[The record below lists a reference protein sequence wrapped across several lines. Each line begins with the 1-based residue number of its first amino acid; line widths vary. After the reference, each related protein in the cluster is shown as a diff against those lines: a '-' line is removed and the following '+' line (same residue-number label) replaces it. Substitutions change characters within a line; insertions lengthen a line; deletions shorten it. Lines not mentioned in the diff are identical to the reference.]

1 VCDIYVSLS
10 ESSKDK
16 SVIFGKNSD
25 RNLSEVQLIT
35 YKARMKYSEGVNV
48 KCTHLSIPQVSET
61 AAVILSQPYYMFG
74 AEMGANEYGVTIG
87 NEAIMTKEPLNDEG
101 LLGMDIL
108 RLGLERGKSAKEA
121 LNIIINLLEVYGQG
135 GEHSLIGHNYHNSF
149 IIADPQEAFLLETAG
164 EWWIVEIVKDFR
176 SISNDVSIRGRGD
189 IRRKG
194 IIDHAIE
201 KDYCKDDDDFDFANT
216 FSSPQKLPSNI
227 DCSMRQLNEN
237 KKQITPALMMN
248 LLREHEGNICR
259 HKRKDITAGSQVS
272 HLRKGK
278 LKSIHWFTGSLL
290 TCLSIFKP
298 YTFPIKSQ
306 KVLEAKSYPIINPDW
321 FWMKHADFLK
331 PFIRNPPKE
340 NVERDLYIKKLRL
353 IENDLI
359 IKVDNILNQED
370 KLSENEFVEKI
381 SQINNQAWKKSLGMI
396 N

>member
-1 VCDIYVSLS
+1 MCDNYVSLS
-10 ESSKDK
+10 GSSKDK

-25 RNLSEVQLIT
+25 RNSSEVQLIT
-35 YKARMKYSEGVNV
+35 YKARMKYSKGVNV
-48 KCTHLSIPQVSET
+48 KCTHISIPQVSET
-61 AAVILSQPYYMFG
+61 ATVILSQPYYMFG
-74 AEMGANEYGVTIG
+74 AEMGANEYGVSIG

-135 GEHSLIGHNYHNSF
+135 GEHSLTGHNYHNSF
-149 IIADPQEAFLLETAG
+149 LIADPQEAFLLETAG
-164 EWWIVEIVKDFR
+164 EWWIVEIVKEFR
-176 SISNDVSIRGRGD
+176 SISNDISIRGRGD

-194 IIDHAIE
+194 IIQHAVE
-201 KDYCKDDDDFDFANT
+201 KGYCKDDDDFDFAIT

-227 DCSMRQLNEN
+227 DCSMRQLNEY

-259 HKRKDITAGSQVS
+259 HKRKDMTAGSQVS

-278 LKSIHWFTGSLL
+278 SKSIHWFTGSLL
-290 TCLSIFKP
+290 TCLSIYKP

-306 KVLEAKSYPIINPDW
+306 KVLEAKFYPTINPDW
-321 FWMKHADFLK
+321 FWKRHADFLK
-331 PFIRNPPKE
+331 PFMRNPTKE
-340 NVERDLYIKKLRL
+340 NVERDLYIKKLRS

-359 IKVDNILNQED
+359 SKVNVILNQED
-370 KLSENEFVEKI
+370 KLSEDEFVEEI
-381 SQINNQAWKKSLGMI
+381 SQTNNQAWQKSEEMI
-396 N
+396 T

>member
-1 VCDIYVSLS
+1 MCDTYVSLS

-35 YKARMKYSEGVNV
+35 YKARKKYSNGTNV
-48 KCTHLSIPQVSET
+48 KCTHISIPQVSET

-74 AEMGANEYGVTIG
+74 AEMGANEYGVSIG
-87 NEAIMTKEPLNDEG
+87 NEAIKTREPLNDKG

-121 LNIIINLLEVYGQG
+121 LNIIINLLDVYGQG

-149 IIADPQEAFLLETAG
+149 LIADPQEAFLLETAG
-164 EWWIVEIVKDFR
+164 EWWIVEIVKEFR
-176 SISNDVSIRGRGD
+176 SVSNDISIRGRGD

-194 IIDHAIE
+194 IIQHAVE
-201 KDYCKDDDDFDFANT
+201 KGYCKDDDDFDFAIA

-227 DCSMRQLNEN
+227 DCSMQQLNDY

-248 LLREHEGNICR
+248 FLREHNGNICR
-259 HKRKDITAGSQVS
+259 HKRKDMTVGSQVS

-278 LKSIHWFTGSLL
+278 SKSIHWFTGSVL
-290 TCLSIFKP
+290 TCLSIYKP

-306 KVLEAKSYPIINPDW
+306 KVLEAKSYPVINPNW
-321 FWMKHADFLK
+321 FWMRHAKFLK
-331 PFIRNPPKE
+331 PFMRNPTKE
-340 NVERDLYIKKLRL
+340 NIERDLYITELRS
-353 IENDLI
+353 IENTLI
-359 IKVDNILNQED
+359 RKVNDVLNQED
-370 KLSENEFVEKI
+370 ILSENELVEEI
-381 SQINNQAWKKSLGMI
+381 SQINNQAWQKSEGMI